1 MMHEMSIA
9 LSIVDLADE
18 QANLA
23 HAAKIIEIELDIGT
37 MSGVEVEALNFAL
50 EIAAKDTLLEAAV
63 VKINRIEPVSEC
75 LDCGEIFVSEGFI
88 HQCPACSEMNTRILS
103 GKEIQVKSILVE

>member
-1 MMHEMSIA
+1 MHEMSIA

-23 HAAKIIEIELDIGT
+23 HAGKIIEIELDIGT

-63 VKINRIEPVSEC
+63 VKINRI
-75 LDCGEIFVSEGFI
+75 L
-88 HQCPACSEMNTRILS
+88 N
-103 GKEIQVKSILVE
+103 GKGIQVKSILVE